1 MHPESRLAHNWLIK
15 KLVNDKVRA
24 NLPELAGTVVD
35 LGCGTRPYEAD
46 ILAHAARYLG
56 VDWSK
61 TLHGLRADIAADVS
75 RPLPLR
81 DGAADAVTAF
91 EVLEHLAEPGVMLGE
106 AHRIL
111 RPGGVLML
119 SVPFQWWVHEE
130 PWDFYRF
137 TRFGLAHLLK
147 KAGFAEVRIEATS
160 GFWAMWVLKLNYQ
173 TARLIRGPR
182 PLRALVRLLLIP
194 FWWLGQVLAPL
205 LDKVWPEE
213 RETAGYFVV
222 ARKP

>member
-1 MHPESRLAHNWLIK
+1 MHPENRLAHNWLIK

-24 NLPELAGTVVD
+24 HLSELRGTVVD

-46 ILAHAARYLG
+46 ILAHAQRYVG
-56 VDWSK
+56 VDWHK
-61 TLHGLRADIAADVS
+61 TLHGLRADVAADVS

-81 DGAADAVTAF
+81 SGSADGVVAF
-91 EVLEHLAEPGVMLGE
+91 EVLEHLAEPAVMLGE
-106 AHRIL
+106 AHRVL
-111 RPGGVLML
+111 APGGVLLL

-130 PWDFYRF
+130 PHDFYRF
-137 TRFGLAHLLK
+137 TRFGLAYLLG
-147 KAGFAEVRIEATS
+147 KAGFERVDIRPTS
-160 GFWAMWVLKLNYQ
+160 GFWSMWVLKLNYQ
-173 TARLIRGPR
+173 TARLVRGPR
-182 PLRALVRLLLIP
+182 PLRWVLRALLIP

-205 LDKVWPEE
+205 LDRVWREE